1 MKNKQKFP
9 SRKPITKHSGDG
21 SSLQIQ
27 NKTKLSHSQPSK
39 LAKHMARNK
48 TKLME
53 KNAFKDEN
61 FAENYSLTFFLRL
74 SPKKCKRIIN
84 NNSSNSFV
92 IKIFQESKGLFG
104 RLKTLRI

>member
-61 FAENYSLTFFLRL
+61 FAENDSLAYF
-74 SPKKCKRIIN
+74 
-84 NNSSNSFV
+84 
-92 IKIFQESKGLFG
+92 
-104 RLKTLRI
+104 